1 MRQEVFMDESVAN
14 RTLRSDLAGAIG
26 RDRFDLWLG
35 DEATIDCRDRQ
46 LVVELPSSF
55 LRDQVQRRL
64 GAQLQM
70 AAAKLLGHGATV
82 VVTVGASTAKPLST
96 TTPTSPKTTKAARAA
111 AAPVAPSS
119 HSSEPSSRPQ
129 TATMTF
135 ESLVVG
141 GANELAVHA
150 ARQIASG
157 RQSGGPLVLWGPA
170 GCGKSHTLAA
180 IRHAYRQRF
189 PKGRVVSLTAEQFV
203 GHYVD
208 SIRGGGLPAFR
219 MKYRGA
225 SLLLIDD
232 LHFMGGK
239 VASLDELLYTVDRL
253 TAAGGQVV
261 FASAREPGSIS
272 QLGSELLSRLRAGL
286 VCEMRS
292 ADYAVRLEFT
302 RRRAADMEL
311 SLEQQHCQLI
321 AAGVSTGA
329 REIIGTLNRLQA
341 KLELCG
347 LGLTTELVEE
357 TIAEITR
364 QTVRP
369 MAMGEIE
376 QAVCSYFGVEAKD
389 LRSGS
394 RKQSVS
400 QPRML
405 AMWLARK
412 YTQAGW
418 REIGAYFGGRS
429 HSTVISAHRRVVEE
443 MARGAKCAPG
453 GGPLEDVV
461 LRIETALRTA

>member
-1 MRQEVFMDESVAN
+1 MDESVAN
-14 RTLRSDLAGAIG
+14 RTLRCDLAGAIG

-46 LVVELPSSF
+46 LVVALPSSF

-64 GAQLQM
+64 GAQLQL
-70 AAAKLLGHGATV
+70 AAVKLLGHDATV
-82 VVTVGASTAKPLST
+82 MVTVGAPVPAPLGAT
-96 TTPTSPKTTKAARAA
+96 TPARSKRVVRAAPTPTSAQASTSQTTSLPQSAA
-111 AAPVAPSS
+111 
-119 HSSEPSSRPQ
+119 
-129 TATMTF
+129 MTF

-141 GANELAVHA
+141 GPNELAAHA

-157 RQSGGPLVLWGPA
+157 RQSAGPLVLWGPA
-170 GCGKSHTLAA
+170 GCGKTHTLAA
-180 IRHAYRQRF
+180 IRHAYRLRF

-203 GHYVD
+203 GHYVE

-225 SLLLIDD
+225 ALLLVDD

-261 FASAREPGSIS
+261 FASALEPGAIP
-272 QLGSELLSRLRAGL
+272 QLGTELLSRLRAGL

-292 ADYAVRLEFT
+292 ADYAVRLEFG
-302 RRRAADMEL
+302 RRRAAEMRLGLVEEHL
-311 SLEQQHCQLI
+311 RLI

-347 LGLTTELVEE
+347 EGLTTELVEE
-357 TIAEITR
+357 TIGEITR

-429 HSTVISAHRRVVEE
+429 HSTVISAHRRVAEE
-443 MARGAKCAPG
+443 MARGAKCTPG
-453 GGPLEDVV
+453 GGPLEEVV

>member
-1 MRQEVFMDESVAN
+1 MDESVAN

-46 LVVELPSSF
+46 LVVALPSSF

-64 GAQLQM
+64 GAELKL
-70 AAAKLLGHGATV
+70 AASRLLGQGATV
-82 VVTVGASTAKPLST
+82 VVTVGPAAEATLGASTPA
-96 TTPTSPKTTKAARAA
+96 SPRMTKVARAA
-111 AAPVAPSS
+111 VAPKSPPTAA
-119 HSSEPSSRPQ
+119 EPSPRPQ

-141 GANELAVHA
+141 SSNELAAHA

-157 RQSGGPLVLWGPA
+157 RQSPGPLVLWGPA
-170 GCGKSHTLAA
+170 GCGKTHTLAA
-180 IRHAYRQRF
+180 IRQAYRQRF

-203 GHYVD
+203 GHYVE

-225 SLLLIDD
+225 TLLIIDD

-261 FASAREPGSIS
+261 FASAVEPGAIP
-272 QLGSELLSRLRAGL
+272 QLGTELLSRLRAGL
-286 VCEMRS
+286 VCEMRC
-292 ADYAVRLEFT
+292 ADFAVRMEFA
-302 RRRAADMEL
+302 RRRATEMGL
-311 SLEQQHCQLI
+311 PLEEDHYQMI
-321 AAGVSTGA
+321 AAEVSTGA

-347 LGLTTELVEE
+347 QGLTTELVAE
-357 TIAEITR
+357 TIGEITR
-364 QTVRP
+364 QMVRP

-429 HSTVISAHRRVVEE
+429 HSTVISAHRRVAEE

-453 GGPLEDVV
+453 GGPLEEVV